1 MSNDSRK
8 ENTLSLKRLIR
19 GRGMFNHVRW
29 EHFIAGV
36 SGGVVATLTL
46 HPLDL
51 VKIRFQ
57 VNEGP
62 GIRAADRPDYK
73 SISHAFGSIFRTEG
87 FTGLYK
93 GVTPNVTGAG
103 LSWGLYFL
111 IYRFTKSR
119 MQDGDAQ
126 KALGPYKHFLAASEA
141 GFLTL
146 LLTNPIWVT
155 KTRLCLQYDQMTS
168 NVKGSDNVHYRGMFD
183 ALIKIYKMEGIRGL
197 YRGFLP
203 GVMGVSHGA
212 IQFMVYEEMQTFYN
226 GYMNKPIDT
235 RLKSV
240 EYIVFAALSKII
252 AATITYPYQVIRSRL
267 QDQHSTYDGIVDCI
281 RRIYRFEG
289 LRGFY
294 KGAAVYLIHVTPN
307 VCIVFL
313 MYEAIGSW
321 VKDMKQ
327 ERT

>member
-1 MSNDSRK
+1 MSNDARK
-8 ENTLSLKRLIR
+8 DNTLSLKRLIR

-29 EHFIAGV
+29 EHFFAGV

-62 GIRAADRPDYK
+62 GVRAANRPDYK
-73 SISHAFGSIFRTEG
+73 SITHAFHSIFRTEG
-87 FTGLYK
+87 FAGLYK

-103 LSWGLYFL
+103 LSW
-111 IYRFTKSR
+111 
-119 MQDGDAQ
+119 
-126 KALGPYKHFLAASEA
+126 

-155 KTRLCLQYDQMTS
+155 KTRLCLQYDQMAP
-168 NVKGSDNVHYRGMFD
+168 NVKDSSSVQYKGMFD

-197 YRGFLP
+197 YR
-203 GVMGVSHGA
+203 
-212 IQFMVYEEMQTFYN
+212 FMVYEEMQTFYN
-226 GYMNKPIDT
+226 RYMNRPIDT

-240 EYIVFAALSKII
+240 EYIVFAALSKIV
-252 AATITYPYQVIRSRL
+252 AATVTYPYQVIRSRL
-267 QDQHSTYDGIVDCI
+267 QDQHSNYNGILDCI

-289 LRGFY
+289 FRGFY

-313 MYEAIGSW
+313 MYEGFHGFYKGLAPNLLRVTPACCITFIVYENIISLTLHSD
-321 VKDMKQ
+321 KKKS
-327 ERT
+327 